1 MAINLKKA
9 KPVRPASGPGAA
21 AARIEW
27 LEIRGLR
34 AFDWLH
40 LDIPHGRDEVGQWIV
55 LLGDNGTGKTTLL
68 RAIALALI
76 DPSDAYLVAADI
88 DAGETFFRQ
97 TDAAPFENWGR
108 DYFGS
113 YVQIAGERC
122 PRGYVRKASPTP
134 DDGAVGP
141 SLRPIDTLAYGS
153 RRADALG
160 SADRDVPLQHH
171 RDVLTLFNKD
181 ARLVHAETWLR
192 REKLKASNG
201 GRFFDALL
209 DTLSSLLPGGERLT
223 LEADEVLVVGRS
235 GERIPLSALS
245 DGYLTTLGWTI
256 DLIARWANRYRDT
269 GKLDENFAKDMPCVV
284 LVDELDLHLHPRWQ
298 LDIIP
303 RLRAAFPKTTFVV
316 TTHNPLTLQGTRP
329 GEVFVLQKDDATGQI
344 SITQRDVPP
353 GTDAN
358 RLLTGDWFGLG
369 STLDE
374 STLRKLDRHR
384 ELLRTRRP
392 ESAPE
397 RRALEQELRVR
408 LNGFADT
415 SYERMALDVIAELH
429 DEKMRQRKDITAE
442 DRERVVREVRA
453 RLAALDGPKGSREP
467 ATGAREPAPTYRPAK
482 PPGKTPPRSTS
493 TSSRKPSPRTPTA
506 KPKLAARTKPR

>member
-1 MAINLKKA
+1 MASSIKKA
-9 KPVRPASGPGAA
+9 QAVRPTRGPGALPVYVGHFA
-21 AARIEW
+21 VTGGDFVRPVELQPSAP
-27 LEIRGLR
+27 
-34 AFDWLH
+34 
-40 LDIPHGRDEVGQWIV
+40 PHEDAGQWIV
-55 LLGDNGTGKTTLL
+55 LLGPNGAGKTTLL
-68 RAIALALI
+68 RLI
-76 DPSDAYLVAADI
+76 GLGLGRRYWHGPRRAFTMTELRLDTRAQVDHPATS
-88 DAGETFFRQ
+88 
-97 TDAAPFENWGR
+97 TDGF
-108 DYFGS
+108 
-113 YVQIAGERC
+113 
-122 PRGYVRKASPTP
+122 
-134 DDGAVGP
+134 
-141 SLRPIDTLAYGS
+141 AYGS
-153 RRADALG
+153 SRGTALG
-160 SADRDVPLQHH
+160 GPDREVALDEIDAFETLYSA
-171 RDVLTLFNKD
+171 N
-181 ARLVHAETWLR
+181 ARLIHAETWLR
-192 REKLKASNG
+192 REKLRASSD
-201 GRFFDALL
+201 GRFFDAILNAVA
-209 DTLSSLLPGGERLT
+209 SLLPGGET
-223 LEADEVLVVGRS
+223 IQMEGDELIVVEPSGR
-235 GERIPLSALS
+235 RIPFAAMS

-256 DLIARWANRYRDT
+256 DLIARWAHRYRDT

-329 GEVFVLQKDDATGQI
+329 GEVFVLQKDEATGQI

-384 ELLRTRRP
+384 ELLLARRP
-392 ESAPE
+392 EADPE

-415 SYERMALDVIAELH
+415 SYERMALDVIAQLH

-453 RLAALDGPKGSREP
+453 RLAALDEPTGAREP
-467 ATGAREPAPTYRPAK
+467 ATSAREPAPTYRPAK
-482 PPGKTPPRSTS
+482 PLGKAPPKASGKA
-493 TSSRKPSPRTPTA
+493 SSKPSPRKSTA
-506 KPKLAARTKPR
+506 KTKPAARTNRR

>member
-1 MAINLKKA
+1 MAITIEQANAAPPLA
-9 KPVRPASGPGAA
+9 GPGAYPVRVA
-21 AARIEW
+21 SLNATPFHGFAPISLTFGSDRP
-27 LEIRGLR
+27 
-34 AFDWLH
+34 
-40 LDIPHGRDEVGQWIV
+40 LDTGQWIV

-68 RAIALALI
+68 RSIAKTLHAQAPNRRHDVKWALPFPII
-76 DPSDAYLVAADI
+76 DDKPQGTMFSIGIQPRTGPGA
-88 DAGETFFRQ
+88 E
-97 TDAAPFENWGR
+97 GR
-108 DYFGS
+108 KDTSYQDYAF
-113 YVQIAGERC
+113 
-122 PRGYVRKASPTP
+122 
-134 DDGAVGP
+134 D
-141 SLRPIDTLAYGS
+141 LFAYGS
-153 RRADALG
+153 TRGNALG
-160 SADRDVPLQHH
+160 GPDRDVPV
-171 RDVLTLFNKD
+171 DETSGWETLFLPS
-181 ARLVHAETWLR
+181 ARLIHVETWLR
-192 REKLKASNG
+192 REKLRATTD
-201 GRFFDALL
+201 GRFL
-209 DTLSSLLPGGERLT
+209 DGVLTTVASLLPGGERVVIVGDQVMVET
-223 LEADEVLVVGRS
+223 LAGR
-235 GERIPLSALS
+235 RLPFAAMS

-256 DLIARWANRYRDT
+256 DLIARWAHLHRDS
-269 GKLDENFAKDMPCVV
+269 GKLDENFAKDMPCMV

-329 GEVFVLQKDDATGQI
+329 GEVFVLQKDEATGQI

-384 ELLRTRRP
+384 ALLLARRP
-392 ESAPE
+392 EADPE

-415 SYERMALDVIAELH
+415 SYERMALDVIAQLH

-453 RLAALDGPKGSREP
+453 RLAALDEPTGAREP
-467 ATGAREPAPTYRPAK
+467 ATGAREPGPTYRPAK
-482 PPGKTPPRSTS
+482 TPPKA
-493 TSSRKPSPRTPTA
+493 SRKPAGKPSPRKPTA
-506 KPKLAARTKPR
+506 KTKPAARTRRR